1 MTREDKFSERA
12 EQRERLIAAPFC
24 AQQRWTLSK
33 YLSPRLSLAL
43 LATLPPPLALHL
55 SLPLLPFFPLP
66 NSPPASAH
74 PTLSPLPPI
83 QRTNNN
89 NPRTVTSILTLL
101 PSNMLQT
108 IPVVPFQNSVPIY
121 SSIPSARA
129 SLERS
134 NSASTPT
141 GARKLPSSSSKD
153 ITSNLQFACQRSN
166 ERSRFSEFVI
176 LFFLFLSRSS
186 V

>member
-1 MTREDKFSERA
+1 MPREGSFSERGG
-12 EQRERLIAAPFC
+12 ERERAPFC
-24 AQQRWTLSK
+24 AQQRWTRSKSLS
-33 YLSPRLSLAL
+33 RLSLAL
-43 LATLPPPLALHL
+43 LATLPPLLALHL
-55 SLPLLPFFPLP
+55 SLLLLLLLLLPSSPL
-66 NSPPASAH
+66 ASAH
-74 PTLSPLPPI
+74 PTQSPLPPI

-89 NPRTVTSILTLL
+89 NPRTVTSIPTLL

-108 IPVVPFQNSVPIY
+108 IHVVPFQNLVPIY
-121 SSIPSARA
+121 SSIRSARA

-134 NSASTPT
+134 NSASTPP

-153 ITSNLQFACQRSN
+153 ITSNLQFACQRSS

-176 LFFLFLSRSS
+176 LSFCLSGHSS